1 RPDFSDMAR
10 MGRVSFDFRAKLSYY
25 HAKNIRFFAV
35 IRPPD
40 HSRLLCMCNGLA
52 LVIHQGLGTPGGR
65 GRDVPESMLD
75 GCTFPVSS
83 PVPLSNPCESTAS
96 TTVPEVS

>member
-1 RPDFSDMAR
+1 

-52 LVIHQGLGTPGGR
+52 LVIHQDSEHREEEVGTF
-65 GRDVPESMLD
+65 LNQCFD